1 MHRISFGLLLP
12 HGGDRERIVRMQ
24 LASTDETTRQDV
36 ATTKLK
42 VMLDRAER
50 NIQLATGRTW
60 EIYSAMHVGARS

>member
-1 MHRISFGLLLP
+1 MLLP
-12 HGGDRERIVRMQ
+12 YGGDRERIVRAQ
-24 LASTDETTRQDV
+24 LSTDETTRQDV

-42 VMLDRAER
+42 FMLDRAER